1 MELQIKTEKGL
12 LEGVDCGDHIEFRG
26 VPYAAPPV
34 GNLRWRAPLEAEA
47 WEGVR
52 RADRFADIAIQELP
66 EADNPFTGK
75 YYREFYHDPE
85 FKFPMSEDCLYLN
98 IWVPKCND
106 TEKLPVALW
115 IHGGGFSSGFAG
127 EMEFDG
133 AAYCRK
139 GVILVTAAYRL
150 NVFGFLAH
158 PWLTQ
163 ESERNVSGNYGTLD
177 QIAALQW
184 VYRNISAFG
193 GDPENITV
201 MGQSAGS
208 KSTQVLVSSG
218 LTGNIIK
225 RAVMQ
230 SGVSCRKEIFI
241 EPDLAE
247 AEELGCRFVSLTGAE
262 NLMQLR
268 AMSAES
274 LIRVFKEFS
283 AQMFREGKGLVFV
296 PNADG
301 YVLPKR
307 ASEIWRD
314 GDMKKIPYLTGTVRG
329 DLSDTQKQTEEGIP
343 GILMEEC
350 ADWCLKCEELG
361 LDGYIYYFSHEL
373 PGPEWNYFHSSELW
387 YMFGTYGRCW
397 RPMTEEDAALSDR
410 MVTYWTNFIKYGT
423 PCPESA
429 SDWRPYTKND
439 RFIKRLE

>member
-1 MELQIKTEKGL
+1 MELQVRTEKGFL
-12 LEGVDCGDHIEFRG
+12 RGVDCGDHIEFRG
-26 VPYAAPPV
+26 VPYAEPPV
-34 GNLRWRAPLEAEA
+34 GDLRWRAPIETKA

-52 RADRFADIAIQELP
+52 QADRFADIAMQELP

-85 FKFPMSEDCLYLN
+85 FTFPMSEDCLYLN
-98 IWVPKCND
+98 IWVPKNND
-106 TEKLPVALW
+106 AEKLPVALW
-115 IHGGGFSSGFAG
+115 IHGGGFSTGFAS

-163 ESERNVSGNYGTLD
+163 ERDQHISGNYGTLD
-177 QIAALQW
+177 QISALQW
-184 VYRNISAFG
+184 VYRNIAAFG

-208 KSTQVLVSSG
+208 KSTQVLVSSV
-218 LTGNIIK
+218 LTGNLIK

-230 SGVSCRKEIFI
+230 SGVSCRKGIFI

-247 AEELGCRFVSLTGAE
+247 AEELGERFVRLTGAE

-268 AMSAES
+268 AMSAEN
-274 LIRVFKEFS
+274 LMRVFGEFS
-283 AQMFREGKGLVFV
+283 GQMFREGKGLVFV

-301 YVLPKR
+301 YVLQKR
-307 ASEIWRD
+307 AAEVWRD
-314 GDMKKIPYLTGTVRG
+314 GDMKKIPYLIGTVRG
-329 DLSDTQKQTEEGIP
+329 DLADTKEQAEEGIP

-350 ADWCLKCEELG
+350 TDWGLKCEEMG
-361 LDGYIYYFSHEL
+361 LPAYVYYFSHEL
-373 PGPEWNYFHSSELW
+373 PGADWKYFHSSELW
-387 YMFGTYGRCW
+387 YMFGTYERCW
-397 RPMTEEDAALSDR
+397 RPMTEKDAFLSES

-423 PCPESA
+423 PCPENGT
-429 SDWRPYTKND
+429 DWHPYSEND